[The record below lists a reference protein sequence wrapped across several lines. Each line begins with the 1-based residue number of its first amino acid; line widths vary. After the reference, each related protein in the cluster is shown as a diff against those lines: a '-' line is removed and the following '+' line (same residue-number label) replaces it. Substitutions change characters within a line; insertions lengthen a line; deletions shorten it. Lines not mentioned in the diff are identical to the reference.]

1 MPRNA
6 LLPLLLLTSALMLPH
21 ASARAQVKHC
31 VASDGTRIYTDR
43 KCEAL
48 GASAYVEPSVS
59 SGTSFGRPN
68 ACARSVQDLA
78 YALDEAIRSGD
89 ANRIAGLYDWAG
101 TGTANGYRLM
111 DRLETIA
118 ERPLVDVQ
126 PLYAGDADPYGY
138 PFSMDGPADAAT
150 RKPQLIGLRVEQT
163 LRNGST
169 PARAVFGLRRRL
181 GCWWV
186 RL

>member
-1 MPRNA
+1 MPRTA
-6 LLPLLLLTSALMLPH
+6 LLPLLLLTSALVLPH

-31 VASDGTRIYTDR
+31 LAPDGTRIYTDR
-43 KCEAL
+43 RCESI
-48 GASAYVEPSVS
+48 GASTYLAPPSS
-59 SGTSFGRPN
+59 AQGAFGRPN

-118 ERPLVDVQ
+118 DRPVVDVQ

-138 PFSMDGPADAAT
+138 PFSADDSAEAPP